1 MAKSQPL
8 SIRLSPATDRAVTAE
23 ARRLKRSKGAIV
35 EALAEEA
42 MRMRQFPGIAYRG
55 DDARRRPWVIGTGLD
70 VWELCQMIEEYDS
83 IQELRDAMDLT
94 ERPIRLALAYRE
106 RYPEE
111 IESAIAENRRSPE
124 EWLELYPFIEP
135 PLALDQS

>member
-42 MRMRQFPGIAYRG
+42 MRMRRFPGVGYRG
-55 DDARRRPWVIGTGLD
+55 DDAAREPWIIGSGLD
-70 VWELCQMIEEYDS
+70 VWELCELIDEYESLD
-83 IQELRDAMDLT
+83 ELRSAMDLT
-94 ERPIRLALAYRE
+94 DRQINLAIAYRQH
-106 RYPEE
+106 YPEE
-111 IESAIAENRRSPE
+111 IEAAIAENRRSPD
-124 EWLELYPFIEP
+124 EWLELYPFIET
-135 PLALDQS
+135 PLALHKP

>member
-42 MRMRQFPGIAYRG
+42 MRMRRFPGLGYRG
-55 DDARRRPWVIGTGLD
+55 DDAGREPWIMGSGLD
-70 VWELCQMIEEYDS
+70 VWELCQMIDEYAS
-83 IQELRDAMDLT
+83 IDELRSAMDLT
-94 ERPIRLALAYRE
+94 ERQIKLALAYRE
-106 RYPEE
+106 QYPEE
-111 IESAIAENRRSPE
+111 IEAAIAENRRSPE
-124 EWLELYPFIEP
+124 EWLELYPFIET
-135 PLALDQS
+135 PLAHKP